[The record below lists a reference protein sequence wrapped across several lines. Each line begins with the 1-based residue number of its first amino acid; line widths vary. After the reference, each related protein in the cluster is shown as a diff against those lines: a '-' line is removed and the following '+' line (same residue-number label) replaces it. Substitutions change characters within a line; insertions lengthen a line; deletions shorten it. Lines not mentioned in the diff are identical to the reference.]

1 MSVKA
6 PTPANVSGN
15 ALHQSPSPS
24 TEHSPPSSLYTNP
37 IPANPSTRVRRAS
50 VDARSLTPNQVL
62 HLQRT
67 IGNQAVNNLLKGA
80 RPAQPRPAA
89 VSPSMSPA
97 STTPSSTIQR
107 VVQSKVYEL
116 KKGGTITVYYSS
128 YDTSKE
134 FDDIDKAWA
143 YDKKLAK
150 QRDEPFQY
158 NQRVATNFSYYN
170 TKPQN
175 VVPDQS
181 RAGPHTLSH
190 SSLALRLH
198 RKFQDKSTDLKALR
212 DEQVLSKSD
221 FKAALDEEKPV
232 KSLFNPVRE
241 QRMVTDYGILYDKLE
256 ALLQLDN
263 SDDSIRIQI
272 YEVMMRL
279 MQMDPYT
286 VYGKSRKMSDKAS
299 AGKGERE
306 EDHFSEAFD
315 TRAKFRKP
323 VSYQKFREKRKR
335 MYSPEREIVDEGEV
349 ATETEPKDEGESK
362 DVSEPKPK
370 RKKVEKE
377 S

>member
-24 TEHSPPSSLYTNP
+24 TEHSLPSSLNTNS

-50 VDARSLTPNQVL
+50 VDARLLTPNQVL

-67 IGNQAVNNLLKGA
+67 IGNQAVNNLIKGA
-80 RPAQPRPAA
+80 RPAPRPAA
-89 VSPSMSPA
+89 VSPSVSPS
-97 STTPSSTIQR
+97 STPLSSTIQR
-107 VVQSKVYEL
+107 VVQSKMYEL
-116 KKGGTITVYYSS
+116 KKGGTITVYYST
-128 YDTSKE
+128 YDPSKE
-134 FDDIDKAWA
+134 FDDLDKAWA

-150 QRDEPFQY
+150 KRDERFQY

-221 FKAALDEEKPV
+221 FKAALDDEKPG
-232 KSLFNPVRE
+232 KTLFKPISE
-241 QRMVTDYGILYDKLE
+241 QRMVIDYGILYDKLE

-263 SDDSIRIQI
+263 SDDSIRIEI

-286 VYGKSRKMSDKAS
+286 VYGKSRKMSQKAS

-306 EDHFSEAFD
+306 DHHFSEAFD

-323 VSYQKFREKRKR
+323 ESYQKFREKRKR
-335 MYSPEREIVDEGEV
+335 MYSPEREIVDEGE
-349 ATETEPKDEGESK
+349 AAPEAETKDEG
-362 DVSEPKPK
+362 EPKPK
-370 RKKVEKE
+370 RKKVVKE